1 MENNINFNYRLMNI
15 KEELKNLRPN
25 LSEGSLKTYSS
36 ILRNL
41 HKKVFE
47 NQEIEKSNFNKCDE
61 ILEHLRDVPA
71 NKRKTIL
78 SALVVLTDKNEY
90 REVMNGDVSDYNKE
104 IQKQEK
110 TETQRENWITTDEV
124 REVFNRLENDAKIL
138 FKKSNK
144 TNSDEQQIQNYIIV
158 ALLGG
163 LFIPPRRSL
172 DYCAMKIRNINKDE
186 DNYINKNKFIFN
198 KYKTAKTYGK
208 QELEIPQ
215 QLKNILN
222 RWIAINTSDYLLRDK
237 NGNNM
242 TSTKLN
248 QYMNRIFGGKKI
260 STNMM
265 RHSYLTDKYKKT
277 SEENKQLANDM
288 SSMGSSENMALNY
301 IKIK

>member
-1 MENNINFNYRLMNI
+1 MNI
-15 KEELKNLRPN
+15 KEELKKLRPN
-25 LSEGSLKTYSS
+25 LSEGSIKTYSS

-47 NQEIEKSNFNKCDE
+47 NQEIEKSNFNE
-61 ILEHLRDVPA
+61 HNRILEHLKDIPA

-78 SALVVLTDKNEY
+78 SALVVLTDKDEY
-90 REVMNGDVSDYNKE
+90 RNVMNGDVSDYNEE

-110 TETQRENWITTDEV
+110 SETQRENWIESDEI

-144 TNSDEQQIQNYIIV
+144 SNADIQQIQNYVIV
-158 ALLGG
+158 SLLGG
-163 LFIPPRRSL
+163 IFIPPRRSL
-172 DYCAMKIRNINKDE
+172 DYCAMKIKNINKDE

-198 KYKTAKTYGK
+198 RYKTAKTYGQ

-222 RWIAINTSDYLLRDK
+222 RWISINDGEYLLRDK
-237 NGNNM
+237 NGNQM

-260 STNMM
+260 ATNMM
-265 RHSYLTDKYKKT
+265 RHSYLTDKYKAT
-277 SEENKQLANDM
+277 SEENKKLEKDM
-288 SSMGSSENMALNY
+288 EAMGSSENMALNY

>member
-1 MENNINFNYRLMNI
+1 MNI
-15 KEELKNLRPN
+15 KEELKKLRPN
-25 LSEGSLKTYSS
+25 LSEGSIKTYSS

-47 NQEIEKSNFNKCDE
+47 NQEIEKSNFNE
-61 ILEHLRDVPA
+61 HNRILDHLKDMPA

-78 SALVVLTDKNEY
+78 SALVVLTDKDEY
-90 REVMNGDVSDYNKE
+90 RNVMNGDVSDYNEE

-110 TETQRENWITTDEV
+110 SETQRENWIESDEI

-144 TNSDEQQIQNYIIV
+144 SNADIQQIQNYVIV
-158 ALLGG
+158 SLLGG
-163 LFIPPRRSL
+163 IFIPPRRSL
-172 DYCAMKIRNINKDE
+172 DYCAMKIKNINKDE

-198 KYKTAKTYGK
+198 RYKTAKTYGQ

-222 RWIAINTSDYLLRDK
+222 RWISINDGEYLLRDK
-237 NGNNM
+237 NGNQM

-260 STNMM
+260 ATNMM
-265 RHSYLTDKYKKT
+265 RHSYLTDKYKAT
-277 SEENKQLANDM
+277 SEENKKLEKDM
-288 SSMGSSENMALNY
+288 SAMGSSENMALNY

>member
-1 MENNINFNYRLMNI
+1 MNI
-15 KEELKNLRPN
+15 KEELKTLRPN
-25 LSEGSLKTYSS
+25 LSEGSLKTYAS
-36 ILRNL
+36 ILKNL

-47 NQEIEKSNFNKCDE
+47 NKEIEKSDFNEFRK
-61 ILEHLRDVPA
+61 ILDYLKDVPP

-90 REVMNGDVSDYNKE
+90 REIMNDDVSNYNKE

-110 TETQRENWITTDEV
+110 SETQRENWITTDEV

-144 TNSDEQQIQNYIIV
+144 TNADMNQIQNYIIV

-163 LFIPPRRSL
+163 VFIPPRRSL
-172 DYCAMKIRNINKDE
+172 DYCAMKIKNIDRDE
-186 DNYINKNKFIFN
+186 DNYIDKNKFVFN

-208 QELEIPQ
+208 QELAIPQ

-222 RWIAINTSDYLLRDK
+222 RWIAINDSDYLLRDK
-237 NGNNM
+237 NGNQM

-248 QYMNRIFGGKKI
+248 QYMNRIFDGKKI
-260 STNMM
+260 AVNAM
-265 RHSYLTDKYKKT
+265 RHTYLTDKYKQT
-277 SEENKQLANDM
+277 SEEQKRLADDM
-288 SSMGSSENMALNY
+288 SAMGSSTNMAETY
-301 IKIK
+301 IKLK

>member
-1 MENNINFNYRLMNI
+1 MNI
-15 KEELKNLRPN
+15 KEELKTLRPN
-25 LSEGSLKTYSS
+25 LSEGSLKTYAS
-36 ILRNL
+36 ILKNL

-47 NQEIEKSNFNKCDE
+47 NKEIEKSDFNEFRK
-61 ILEHLRDVPA
+61 ILDYLKDVPP

-90 REVMNGDVSDYNKE
+90 REIMNDDVSNYNKE

-110 TETQRENWITTDEV
+110 SETQRENWITTDEV

-144 TNSDEQQIQNYIIV
+144 TNADMNQIQNYIIV

-163 LFIPPRRSL
+163 VFIPPRRSL
-172 DYCAMKIRNINKDE
+172 DYCAMKIKNIDRDE
-186 DNYINKNKFIFN
+186 DNYIDKNKFVFN

-208 QELEIPQ
+208 QELAIPQ

-222 RWIAINTSDYLLRDK
+222 RWIAINDSDYLLRDK
-237 NGNNM
+237 NGNQM

-248 QYMNRIFGGKKI
+248 QYMNRIFDGKKI
-260 STNMM
+260 AVNAM
-265 RHSYLTDKYKKT
+265 RHTYLTDKYKQT
-277 SEENKQLANDM
+277 SEEQKRLADDM
-288 SSMGSSENMALNY
+288 SAMGSSTNMADTY
-301 IKIK
+301 IKLK

>member
-1 MENNINFNYRLMNI
+1 MNI
-15 KEELKNLRPN
+15 KEELKKLRPN
-25 LSEGSLKTYSS
+25 LSEGSIKTYSS

-47 NQEIEKSNFNKCDE
+47 NQEIEKSDFDE
-61 ILEHLRDVPA
+61 CQRILEHLKDIPA

-78 SALVVLTDKNEY
+78 SALVVLTDKDEY
-90 REVMNGDVSDYNKE
+90 RNVMNGDVSDYNEE

-110 TETQRENWITTDEV
+110 SETQRENWIESDEI

-144 TNSDEQQIQNYIIV
+144 SNADIQQIQNYVIV
-158 ALLGG
+158 SLLGG
-163 LFIPPRRSL
+163 IFIPPRRSL
-172 DYCAMKIRNINKDE
+172 DYCAMKIKNINKDE

-198 KYKTAKTYGK
+198 RYKTAKTYGQ

-222 RWIAINTSDYLLRDK
+222 RWIAINDGEYLLRDK
-237 NGNNM
+237 NGNQM

-260 STNMM
+260 ATNMM
-265 RHSYLTDKYKKT
+265 RHSYLTDKYKAT
-277 SEENKQLANDM
+277 SEENKKLEKDM
-288 SSMGSSENMALNY
+288 EAMGSSENMALNY